1 MKDFG
6 VSLAAVSK
14 RHTNPI
20 QD

>member
-6 VSLAAVSK
+6 VFLAVVSK